1 MSWTAVLGIAAGAY
15 LLKALGLVVL
25 GPRATAGGRGL
36 AVAALL
42 PPALLAAL
50 VVVQTFGE
58 GRAVQL
64 DARAAGV
71 AAAAIAAGLR
81 APFVVIVVVGAAV
94 TAGVRVVT

>member
-1 MSWTAVLGIAAGAY
+1 MSWAAVLTIAAGAY
-15 LLKALGLVVL
+15 LLKAAGLILL

-36 AVAALL
+36 AVAGLL
-42 PPALLAAL
+42 PAALLAAL
-50 VVVQTFGE
+50 VVVQTFGA

-71 AAAAIAAGLR
+71 AAAALAAALR

-94 TAGVRVVT
+94 TAGLRAVT